1 MSRDKTGSKKTA
13 IEKLDEF
20 FQKNKANIKKT
31 LKKGKK
37 LANEEP
43 SDKMSWPPDDLAAR
57 RNLKDE

>member
-1 MSRDKTGSKKTA
+1 MNRDKTNGKKDA
-13 IEKLDEF
+13 LEKIDKF
-20 FQKNKANIKKT
+20 FQDNKADIKKN

-37 LANEEP
+37 HAKVEP